1 MKIEVGSLIEAVLQ
15 YFEVDEEEMRVQ
27 DPIELTVKIIL
38 ENQAPNQKSVENAL
52 RNLKTQF
59 SGWED
64 VLKAPD
70 WKVAMAIRDVGY
82 SNLKTTYIKNFL
94 KFCAQK
100 NWDLSWMKSLQV
112 NEAYEIL
119 SSIQKIPTKE
129 IRYILAFGLGMP
141 AFPTDQHVKR
151 VIRRLGIL
159 GNSATEEQISKYFE
173 SLKDIPHR
181 KLYLAFRKLAD
192 KICMARKP
200 KCLLCPVSTYC
211 HSVSPSVEYIK
222 VKGEA

>member
-1 MKIEVGSLIEAVLQ
+1 MKVEIGDLIDAVLQ
-15 YFEVDEEEMRVQ
+15 NFEVDEEEIKLQ
-27 DPIELTVKIIL
+27 DPIELTIKIIL
-38 ENQAPNQKSVENAL
+38 ENQAPNQRSVETAL
-52 RNLKTQF
+52 KNLKTQF
-59 SGWED
+59 SGWEE
-64 VLKAPD
+64 VLNGPD

-94 KFCAQK
+94 RFCAQHD
-100 NWDLSWMKSLQV
+100 WDLSWMKNLSV

-119 SSIQKIPTKE
+119 SKIQKIPSKE
-129 IRYILAFGLGMP
+129 IRYILAFGIGMP

-151 VIRRLGIL
+151 AIRRLGVL

-173 SLKDIPHR
+173 SLKDINHR
-181 KLYLAFRKLAD
+181 KLYVAFRKLAD

-200 KCLLCPVSTYC
+200 KCLICPVSSYC

-222 VKGEA
+222 VKK

>member
-1 MKIEVGSLIEAVLQ
+1 MKVEIGDLIDAVLQ
-15 YFEVDEEEMRVQ
+15 NFEVDEEEIKLQ
-27 DPIELTVKIIL
+27 DPIELTIKIIL
-38 ENQAPNQKSVENAL
+38 ENQAPNQRSVETAL
-52 RNLKTQF
+52 KNLKTQF
-59 SGWED
+59 SGWEE
-64 VLKAPD
+64 VLNAPD

-94 KFCAQK
+94 RFCAQH
-100 NWDLSWMKSLQV
+100 NWDLSWMKNLSV

-119 SSIQKIPTKE
+119 SKIQKIPSKE
-129 IRYILAFGLGMP
+129 IRYILAFGIGMP

-151 VIRRLGIL
+151 AIRRLGVL

-173 SLKDIPHR
+173 SLKDIDHR
-181 KLYLAFRKLAD
+181 KLYVAFRKLSD

-200 KCLLCPVSTYC
+200 KCLICPVSSYC

-222 VKGEA
+222 VKK

>member
-1 MKIEVGSLIEAVLQ
+1 VKVEIGDLIDAVLQ
-15 YFEVDEEEMRVQ
+15 NFEVDEEEIKLQ
-27 DPIELTVKIIL
+27 DPIKLTIKIIL
-38 ENQAPNQKSVENAL
+38 ENQAPNQRSVETAIK
-52 RNLKTQF
+52 NLKTQF
-59 SGWED
+59 SGWEE
-64 VLKAPD
+64 VLNAPD

-94 KFCAQK
+94 RFCAQH
-100 NWDLSWMKSLQV
+100 NWDLYWMKNLSV

-119 SSIQKIPTKE
+119 SKIQKIPSKE
-129 IRYILAFGLGMP
+129 IRYILAFGISMP

-151 VIRRLGIL
+151 AIRRLGVL

-173 SLKDIPHR
+173 SLKDIDHR
-181 KLYLAFRKLAD
+181 KLYVAFRKLAD

-200 KCLLCPVSTYC
+200 KCLICPVSSYC

-222 VKGEA
+222 VRK